1 MHKILCVYCE
11 QGEKLNSDFNN
22 SIQIGLVDL
31 STSSITLESYSFQD
45 DIFKKYLGGEGLAA
59 DYLLRNM
66 PSKTDPLGSENILCF
81 ITGVLSGTKVP
92 FSGRFMVAGKSPL
105 TGTWG
110 EANSGG
116 RFGPELRQAGF
127 DLLLIKGKA
136 KELSILNITNDSIE
150 IIPST
155 YLKGLDCVE
164 TEVELKK
171 KYGSKVQVASI
182 GLAGENLVLITGI
195 VTDKARVAARSGL
208 GAVMGSKNLKAVV
221 VRGTKDIPIFYPN
234 GLRELRTLVNK
245 WVSKG
250 LNFLLKPSLKMSTTF
265 APWLRRFKIKNYESM
280 STSSMIIESYKR
292 WGTAAGTAVLVETG
306 DAPVKNWKGCYK
318 DFPLKKSAKLATD
331 SVTKYRIRKYGC
343 KRCPMACGGIMSYKD
358 EHYDIPET
366 HKPEYET
373 LAMLGSNIL
382 NDDLGSIYAMNDYCN
397 RQGLDTIAVGSI
409 LGFLMEAT
417 ENGIISEND
426 LGGLNISW
434 GNSTDLLPL
443 IKKITKRE
451 GIGDILASGVGRAAK
466 ELGGEDYAIHI
477 NNQAIPAHDPRFSK
491 GFLIP
496 YRLDPSPGR
505 HTPFTEV
512 MIDLSKFHKM
522 YPSLDKKNRTLD
534 YYCFH
539 QTISTV
545 GLCQFGLVI
554 GNFPV
559 LEFINLVTGLDLS
572 IEDLIAIGER
582 TLTVKHLFNLREGIN
597 PLDYELPRR
606 ILEKADDGPNQDVS
620 LIEKEGKI
628 INEFLIALKWDLN
641 TTIPD
646 NDHLKELGLE
656 DFIIKT

>member
-1 MHKILCVYCE
+1 M
-11 QGEKLNSDFNN
+11 NSNFDH
-22 SIQIGLVDL
+22 SIRVGLVDL
-31 STSSITLESYSFQD
+31 STSKISIKSHSFQNSA
-45 DIFKKYLGGEGLAA
+45 FNKYLGGEGLAA
-59 DYLLRNM
+59 DYLLREM
-66 PSKTDPLGSENILCF
+66 PPKADPLGPDNILCF
-81 ITGVLSGTKVP
+81 ITGVLSGTVVP
-92 FSGRFMVAGKSPL
+92 FSGRFIVAGKSPL

-136 KELSILNITNDSIE
+136 EALSILNITNDSIE
-150 IIPST
+150 IIPSPN
-155 YLKGLDCVE
+155 LKGLDCVE
-164 TEVELKK
+164 TEIELKK
-171 KYGSKVQVASI
+171 KYGLKAQVASI

-195 VTDKARVAARSGL
+195 ITDKARVAARSGL

-221 VRGTKDIPIFYPN
+221 ARGTKDIPIFDPD
-234 GLRELRTLVNK
+234 GLRELRTMVNK

-265 APWLRRFKIKNYESM
+265 APWLRRFKVKNYESM

-343 KRCPMACGGIMSYKD
+343 KRCPMACGGIMEYKD
-358 EHYDIPET
+358 EQYDLPET
-366 HKPEYET
+366 QKPEYET
-373 LAMLGSNIL
+373 LAMLGSNLL

-409 LGFLMEAT
+409 LGYLMEAK
-417 ENGIISEND
+417 ENGIITKND
-426 LGGLNISW
+426 LGELNIEW
-434 GNSTDLLPL
+434 GNSKDLLPL
-443 IKKITKRE
+443 IKMITNRE
-451 GIGDILASGVGRAAK
+451 GIGDLLAEGVGNAAK
-466 ELGGEDYAIHI
+466 ELGGEEFAIHI
-477 NNQAIPAHDPRFSK
+477 NNQAIPAHDPRFAK
-491 GFLIP
+491 AFIIP

-512 MIDLSKFHKM
+512 MIDISKFQKL
-522 YPSLDKKNRTLD
+522 YPSLNKMNRTFD
-534 YYCFH
+534 YYCYH
-539 QTISTV
+539 QTISTL

-554 GNFPV
+554 GNYPA
-559 LEFINLVTGLDLS
+559 LEFVNLVTGLNLS
-572 IEDLIAIGER
+572 IEDFIKIGER

-606 ILEKADDGPNQDVS
+606 ILEKAEDGPNQDVS
-620 LIEKEGKI
+620 LIEEEGKI
-628 INEFLIALKWDLN
+628 IKEFLTALKWDLN

-646 NDHLKELGLE
+646 SDHLKELMLE
-656 DFIIKT
+656 DFIIKS

>member
-1 MHKILCVYCE
+1 M
-11 QGEKLNSDFNN
+11 NSNFHN
-22 SIQIGLVDL
+22 SIQVGLVDL
-31 STSSITLESYSFQD
+31 STSTVTVESHSFQD
-45 DIFKKYLGGEGLAA
+45 ALFKKYLGGEGLAA
-59 DYLLRNM
+59 DYLLREM
-66 PSKTDPLGSENILCF
+66 PPKTDPLGPENILCF
-81 ITGVLSGTKVP
+81 ITGVLSGTIVP
-92 FSGRFMVAGKSPL
+92 FSGRFIVAGKSPL

-136 KELSILNITNDSIE
+136 KDLSILNITNDSIE
-150 IIPST
+150 IIPSPN
-155 YLKGLDCVE
+155 LKGLDCVE
-164 TEVELKK
+164 TETELKE

-182 GLAGENLVLITGI
+182 GLAGEKLVLITGI
-195 VTDKARVAARSGL
+195 VTDKTRVAARSGL

-221 VRGTKDIPIFYPN
+221 VRGTKEIPIFDPD
-234 GLRELRTLVNK
+234 GLRELRTVIHK
-245 WVSKG
+245 WISKG
-250 LNFLLKPSLKMSTTF
+250 LNFLLKPSLKLSTTF
-265 APWLRRFKIKNYESM
+265 APWLRRLKVKNYESM

-306 DAPVKNWKGCYK
+306 DAPIKNWKGSHK

-331 SVTKYRIRKYGC
+331 SVTKYRIRKYAC

-358 EHYDIPET
+358 ERYDIPET
-366 HKPEYET
+366 KKPEYET
-373 LAMLGSNIL
+373 LAMLGSNLL

-417 ENGIISEND
+417 ENGIISEDD

-434 GNSTDLLPL
+434 GNSADLLPL
-443 IKKITKRE
+443 IKKITNRE
-451 GIGDILASGVGRAAK
+451 GIGDLLAGGVGKAAK
-466 ELGGEDYAIHI
+466 KLGGEEFAIHI

-491 GFLIP
+491 AFIIP

-512 MIDLSKFHKM
+512 MIDLSKFHKI
-522 YPSLDKKNRTLD
+522 YPSLDKKNRMLD
-534 YYCFH
+534 FYCYN
-539 QTISTV
+539 QMISSV

-554 GNFPV
+554 GNFPS
-559 LEFINLVTGLDLS
+559 LEFINFVTGLDLS
-572 IEDLIAIGER
+572 IEDLIRIGER

-597 PLDYELPRR
+597 PLNYELPRR
-606 ILEKADDGPNQDVS
+606 ILEKAEDGPNQDVS
-620 LIEKEGKI
+620 LIEEEDKI
-628 INEFLIALKWDLN
+628 IGEFLTALKWDIK

-646 NDHLKELGLE
+646 SNHLKELRLE

>member
-1 MHKILCVYCE
+1 M
-11 QGEKLNSDFNN
+11 NSNFSN
-22 SIQIGLVDL
+22 SICIGIVDL
-31 STSSITLESYSFQD
+31 STSKITMESHSFND
-45 DIFKKYLGGEGLAA
+45 ESFIKYLGGEGFAA
-59 DYLLRNM
+59 DYLLRNV
-66 PSKTDPLGSENILCF
+66 PSKTDPLGPDNILCF
-81 ITGVLSGTKVP
+81 ITGVLSGTTVP
-92 FSGRFMVAGKSPL
+92 FSGRYIVAGKSPL

-150 IIPST
+150 IISAPH
-155 YLKGLDCVE
+155 LKGLDCVK

-171 KYGSKVQVASI
+171 TYGSRVQVASI

-195 VTDKARVAARSGL
+195 VTDKSRVAARSGL

-221 VRGTKDIPIFYPN
+221 VRGTKDIPIYDPE
-234 GLRELRTLVNK
+234 GLRELRTVVNK

-265 APWLRRFKIKNYESM
+265 APWLRRFKVKNYESM

-306 DAPVKNWKGCYK
+306 DAPVKNWKGCFK

-331 SVTKYRIRKYGC
+331 SVTKYKIRKYGC
-343 KRCPMACGGIMSYKD
+343 KRCPMACGGIMNYKD
-358 EHYDIPET
+358 DQYEILET

-373 LAMLGSNIL
+373 LAMLGSNLL

-409 LGFLMEAT
+409 LGYLLEAK
-417 ENGIISEND
+417 ENGIITEHD

-434 GNSTDLLPL
+434 GNSADLLPL
-443 IKKITKRE
+443 IKKITTRE
-451 GIGDILASGVGRAAK
+451 GIGDILATGVGRTAQQ
-466 ELGGEDYAIHI
+466 LGGEEFAIHI

-491 GFLIP
+491 AFIIP
-496 YRLDPSPGR
+496 YRLDPTPGR

-512 MIDLSKFHKM
+512 MIDISKFHKM
-522 YPSLDKKNRTLD
+522 YTSLKKMNRTLD

-539 QTISTV
+539 QTISSL
-545 GLCQFGLVI
+545 GLCQFGLAI
-554 GNFPV
+554 GNYPALDFV
-559 LEFINLVTGLDLS
+559 NLVTGLDLA
-572 IEDLIAIGER
+572 IEDLIKIGER
-582 TLTVKHLFNLREGIN
+582 ILTVKHLFNLREGIN

-606 ILEKADDGPNQDVS
+606 ILEKAEDGPNQDVS
-620 LIEKEGKI
+620 LVEEESEIVS
-628 INEFLIALKWDLN
+628 EFLTSLKWDIN

-646 NDHLKELGLE
+646 SDHLIELGLE